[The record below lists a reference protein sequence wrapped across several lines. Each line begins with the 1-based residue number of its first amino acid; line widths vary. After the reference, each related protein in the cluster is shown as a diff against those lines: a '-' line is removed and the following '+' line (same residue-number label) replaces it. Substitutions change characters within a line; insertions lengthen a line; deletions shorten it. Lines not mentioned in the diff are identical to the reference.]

1 MIPLKIY
8 AGGHAAYLEALKIKL
23 RDLIKKINRDPKL
36 SPAEKADAR
45 QEAVKSIQRDK
56 RESLKNCY

>member
-1 MIPLKIY
+1 MVSLNVH
-8 AGGHAAYLEALKIKL
+8 AGGHAAYLEALKLKL
-23 RDLIKKINRDPKL
+23 KELIKKINQDPKL

-45 QEAVKSIQRDK
+45 QEAVKSIQKDK